1 MANVMSK
8 WFNDCIVGSSASLSL
23 VQFSPACGA
32 VFGCCKLFS
41 VTLMHRL
48 IVSLWQALRS
58 WLLASQHF
66 SANATHCI
74 SGLCRRIHAIVK
86 CKCPADRWLFLSA
99 CTSKLIV
106 GFSANATHCIS
117 GLCRRIHAIVK
128 CKCPADRW
136 YLLRQGASR
145 ELPYFCEA
153 LDCSQSTLVAGHRGT
168 HASFDVMGDVCE
180 PKAQQTMDVYY
191 VWKLVGTQLMGSW
204 AILVVTVYCVVCQL
218 LWNDFVH
225 LRLLVHVLQLFVVN
239 IRFQRSALVL
249 LCHNVGEGFHQRA
262 CRSRWQV
269 AHSALQGLT
278 CKGWVSNAS
287 SYHIYVYIYIFALS
301 PFLSLSLYI
310 YMCINHV

>member
-86 CKCPADRWLFLSA
+86 CKCPADRW
-99 CTSKLIV
+99 
-106 GFSANATHCIS
+106 
-117 GLCRRIHAIVK
+117 
-128 CKCPADRW
+128 

-153 LDCSQSTLVAGHRGT
+153 LACSQSTLIAGHRGT

-278 CKGWVSNAS
+278 CKGWESNAS

-301 PFLSLSLYI
+301 LFLSLSIYI
-310 YMCINHV
+310 YMCINHI